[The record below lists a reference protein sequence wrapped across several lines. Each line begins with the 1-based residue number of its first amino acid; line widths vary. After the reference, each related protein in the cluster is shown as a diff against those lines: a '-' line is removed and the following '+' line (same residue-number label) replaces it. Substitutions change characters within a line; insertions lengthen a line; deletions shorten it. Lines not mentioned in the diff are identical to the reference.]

1 MSKARVNWRKGS
13 YSDVFRTAIIEP
25 SPLKEGQR
33 VRVIWGKTKKE
44 YSAVL
49 ETYPLVAERTSI
61 SEESSLWS
69 RQARAKRKLV
79 SLIFFIPSIFPFW

>member
-13 YSDVFRTAIIEP
+13 YSDVFRTTIIEP

-33 VRVIWGKTKKE
+33 VRVIWGKTKK
-44 YSAVL
+44 VL
-49 ETYPLVAERTSI
+49 ETYPLVAEQTPI

-69 RQARAKRKLV
+69 RQARAKQKLV
-79 SLIFFIPSIFPFW
+79 SLILFIPSIFPF